1 MEQGVHR
8 VINDASPKL
17 EGLKPGASVEGL
29 SPIGAV
35 KIVNVEWFGDQ
46 AVKVIFEDQDGKIQD
61 RLVYREEE
69 QNLSIAKVGKFW
81 TFDANGE
88 MLRLVTE
95 ANRIKLAHHF
105 DPYLAIHTSIVQ
117 PLPHQITA
125 IYGEMLPRQPLRFL
139 LADDPGAGK
148 TIMAGL
154 LIKELVARG
163 DL

>member
-69 QNLSIAKVGKFW
+69 QNLSIAKVGKFS